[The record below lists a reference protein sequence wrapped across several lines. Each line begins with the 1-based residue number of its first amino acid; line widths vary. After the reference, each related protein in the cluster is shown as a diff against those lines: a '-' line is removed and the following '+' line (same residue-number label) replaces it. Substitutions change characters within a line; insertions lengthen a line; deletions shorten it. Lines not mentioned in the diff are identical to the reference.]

1 MPYCSR
7 CGVEVENDVK
17 SCPLCSTE
25 IQILEPEETRF
36 QKYPDKAAPHSVA
49 PKRNKK
55 EMRRMAAIL
64 VTFGLLI
71 PASIAIAADMVINGQ
86 VTWGTYTISS
96 LIYIWVLVLLPLL
109 YYKKPVLTLLAY
121 YLSTLFFLYSIDS
134 FNEGMFWFQG
144 LAFPI
149 ITVTAAL
156 IAIIIF
162 IGRHS
167 KVKGINILSYA
178 VLSLG
183 IECIGIDFSVSLFRT
198 GVIKPGWSVIVL
210 SATIPA
216 AILLYYIYYKTR
228 KPLKVKEYFHI

>member
-7 CGVEVENDVK
+7 CGVEVDDDVLK
-17 SCPLCSTE
+17 CPLCSTD
-25 IQILEPEETRF
+25 IQILEPEEGLF
-36 QKYPDKAAPHSVA
+36 SKYPDKASPHSVA

-71 PASIAIAADMVINGQ
+71 PASIAIAADVVINGE

-134 FNEGMFWFQG
+134 FDGGVFWFQG

-149 ITVTAAL
+149 ISITAAL
-156 IAIIIF
+156 IVIIIF
-162 IGRHS
+162 IARHS
-167 KVKGINILSYA
+167 AIKGINILSYA

-183 IECIGIDFSVSLFRT
+183 IECIGLEISISLFLT
-198 GVIKPGWSVIVL
+198 GAITFGWSIIVL

-216 AILLYYIYYKTR
+216 SGLLYYIYYKTK
-228 KPLKVKEYFHI
+228 KPLKMKEYFHI

>member
-7 CGVEVENDVK
+7 CGVEVDDKVK
-17 SCPLCSTE
+17 RCPLCATE
-25 IQILEPEETRF
+25 IQNLTPEVENLNG
-36 QKYPDKAAPHSVA
+36 YPAKAAPHSIA

-55 EMRRMAAIL
+55 ERKRMAAIL

-71 PASIAIAADMVINGQ
+71 PASIAIAADLVVNET
-86 VTWGTYTISS
+86 VTWGVYTISS

-134 FNEGMFWFQG
+134 FSSGMFWFQG

-149 ITVTAAL
+149 ITITAAL
-156 IAIIIF
+156 IVINIF
-162 IGRHS
+162 VGRHS
-167 KVKGINILSYA
+167 KIKGINILSYV
-178 VLSLG
+178 VLSIGL
-183 IECIGIDFSVSLFRT
+183 ECIGIELAVSLFLT
-198 GVIKPGWSVIVL
+198 GLIHFSWSLIVL

-216 AILLYYIYYKTR
+216 AGLLYYIYFKTK
-228 KPLKVKEYFHI
+228 KPLKMKEYFHI